1 MPIWN
6 HRHLVGHANTAE
18 QARRILAR
26 LIDIPAGWKI
36 TVRERDTDLIE
47 LPAGWIYSVHP

>member
-6 HRHLVGHANTAE
+6 HRQLVGHANTAK

-26 LIDIPAGWKI
+26 LIDTPAGWKI
-36 TVRERDTDLIE
+36 TVRQRDTDLIN

>member
-6 HRHLVGHANTAE
+6 HRQLVGYANTAE

-26 LIDIPAGWKI
+26 LIDTPAGWKI
-36 TVRERDTDLIE
+36 TVRQRDTDLIN